1 MVKEAHGL
9 SGLCLPRNRNF
20 GGLTMLLMPKQELFM
35 ILGKSYPP
43 TVLKEELGAGLTEL
57 SQTLLSKLAKSA
69 LK

>member
-1 MVKEAHGL
+1 
-9 SGLCLPRNRNF
+9 
-20 GGLTMLLMPKQELFM
+20 MLLMPKQELFM

>member
-20 GGLTMLLMPKQELFM
+20 GGLTMLLMLKQELFVM
-35 ILGKSYPP
+35 LGKSYPP
-43 TVLKEELGAGLTEL
+43 TVLKEELGAGLTGL